1 MLVSVAHILQHLITD
16 SSNVHTLAQALRL
29 QNSTSSDFERR
40 ETGVSTIRFLNMVAE
55 PGADSVYKSHSGSI
69 VETSEDLKAKAESQ
83 MAEARQTEVTAS
95 HNFQMRQQFLEDE
108 LKFNAQDL
116 EAAKHSLGEA
126 QGQLTADTADLKMTA
141 DALAEDTATLEDAKQ
156 DCQAKAVEFEA
167 SVKSR
172 SEELEALAKAQTV
185 ISEKTGG
192 AETFSYGLTQ
202 TSFLQLSRSVLSSR
216 GGLAKFGAVRKIREL
231 AKSEHS
237 LELAQLASRVASA
250 MHAETSTGDVNT
262 HVQHVVHTVEV
273 ERPRIIKQ
281 TVQKPII
288 QEKIPELQFTDKVVN
303 IPVLAQRRISSMVQ
317 VRQVRV
323 VEKTFEI
330 PQLPFMEK
338 IIEIPEIRTVRDT
351 QTSESLSVVDSKG
364 SNRQDCEVLF
374 RVNRQ
379 SPDIA
384 GGVRVDRDD
393 LHAMSA
399 AAGTQ
404 QPHRSKQQ
412 QHQDKP
418 PQATRQQ
425 PRKEEEEEKGRGERE
440 KGRKGQRGSGQEGRK
455 EEEKEAEDGGEQ
467 VEKDVTGW
475 TEVTRNKRKKMVQ
488 IFVKVDGMKTVA
500 MEVSPEDKVQ
510 KILKTVSG
518 SDRDVYVT
526 SGGRILRGSG
536 KLKSFGVRDGSTVE
550 VTSRMRGGGG
560 KHREKKS
567 KTEKERSGSPK
578 KIEQAQG
585 QKAEVEPSRNVDE
598 MYVLM
603 EEQMRLMSEEAK
615 NLQVTDEVMQRI
627 VEHVVKMRL
636 MTENMKKQASDDDLQ
651 RVEKMEQGLK
661 VFMEE
666 MRDRQKELETRE
678 TKEEQNVKMS
688 SEDDVGRK
696 ATREGRGCAGLVQRG
711 NETHRMNETCGKGK
725 GKGNGGKG
733 EHGGKGE
740 DGGKGHEGTRK
751 LRWADC
757 EEEEGRSET
766 RSSRG
771 RVAQGKK
778 GAGHY
783 VVGWQL

>member
-1 MLVSVAHILQHLITD
+1 
-16 SSNVHTLAQALRL
+16 
-29 QNSTSSDFERR
+29 
-40 ETGVSTIRFLNMVAE
+40 MVAE
-55 PGADSVYKSHSGSI
+55 HGDDSVYKSHSGSV
-69 VETSEDLKAKAESQ
+69 VETSEDLKAKDESQ
-83 MAEARQTEVTAS
+83 MSEARQTEVTAS
-95 HNFQMRQQFLEDE
+95 HNLQMRQQFLEDE

-202 TSFLQLSRSVLSSR
+202 TSFLQWSRSVLSSR

-250 MHAETSTGDVNT
+250 MHAETSTGDVST

-288 QEKIPELQFTDKVVN
+288 QEKIDQVTKHVEIPELQFTDKVVDVPVVAQKQISMTLTVQQN
-303 IPVLAQRRISSMVQ
+303 IEISQLQVDDKMVDVPVMLVVPVPQ
-317 VRQVRV
+317 VRIVKKTVEDSQLQI
-323 VEKTFEI
+323 VEKTIENPETQISDVVTDACLTCDVKCKVACETCVKDNMFMVAGEI
-330 PQLPFMEK
+330 TVARK
-338 IIEIPEIRTVRDT
+338 IRGQVDVERVRQHT
-351 QTSESLSVVDSKG
+351 
-364 SNRQDCEVLF
+364 
-374 RVNRQ
+374 
-379 SPDIA
+379 
-384 GGVRVDRDD
+384 GV
-393 LHAMSA
+393 A
-399 AAGTQ
+399 ALQWQPHSTKQ
-404 QPHRSKQQ
+404 QPTEQTAQEREGEKKMRGQVE
-412 QHQDKP
+412 K
-418 PQATRQQ
+418 
-425 PRKEEEEEKGRGERE
+425 EKGQGERERGERGKEGEETGE
-440 KGRKGQRGSGQEGRK
+440 KGKEVQEETDNEIK
-455 EEEKEAEDGGEQ
+455 
-467 VEKDVTGW
+467 KDVTGW
-475 TEVTRNKRKKMVQ
+475 TVVTRNKRKKMVQ

-500 MEVSPEDKVQ
+500 MEVSSEDKVQ

-526 SGGRILRGSG
+526 SGGRILKGSG

-567 KTEKERSGSPK
+567 KIEKERSGSPK

-603 EEQMRLMSEEAK
+603 EEQMKLMSEEAK
-615 NLQVTDEVMQRI
+615 RLQVTDEVMQRI
-627 VEHVVKMRL
+627 IEHVVKMRL

-678 TKEEQNVKMS
+678 MKGEQNVKMS

-740 DGGKGHEGTRK
+740 DGGKGHEGTRR

-757 EEEEGRSET
+757 EEEEE
-766 RSSRG
+766 
-771 RVAQGKK
+771 
-778 GAGHY
+778 GARQRTAGG
-783 VVGWQL
+783 VE